1 MGRVRIRRLLIAAAI
16 TLVLVLA
23 ASWIG
28 PSSSYLFLPNPA
40 KPLAEQITVK
50 GAKPPDDRG
59 GIYYVDITIRRA
71 TWLERYLAFT
81 RPDGASLVSERVVVP
96 PGSSFSA
103 RHTAELAEMGRSER
117 TAAAVALRAAGYKVR
132 ARPRGALIEGVA
144 FNAPSVGKLRDG
156 DVIVEAA
163 GMDVRT
169 PAELREAVGTV
180 KPGEAIALRVRREGK
195 TLDLTVTTMPAP
207 GEPAR
212 PVLGIFVSQAADID
226 LPIPVN
232 IDLGDVGGPSAGLP
246 FALGIMQKLGRDVDR
261 GYRVA
266 ATGEIELNGA
276 VGAIGG
282 IKQKV
287 FGAKAAGAD
296 VFLVPSGDNANE
308 ARRYAGNLRVIAV
321 DNFQQA
327 LRKLATLPH
336 R

>member
-1 MGRVRIRRLLIAAAI
+1 MGGVRIRRLLIAATI
-16 TLVLVLA
+16 TLVVVLL
-23 ASWIG
+23 ASWVG
-28 PSSSYLFLPNPA
+28 PSRSYLFLPNTA
-40 KPLAEQITVK
+40 KQLSAQITIK
-50 GAKPPDDRG
+50 GGEPPDDRG

-81 RPDGASLVSERVVVP
+81 RPNGASLVSERVVVP
-96 PGSSFSA
+96 PGSSFGA
-103 RHTAELAEMGRSER
+103 RHTAELAEMARSER

-132 ARPRGALIEGVA
+132 ARPQGALIEGVA
-144 FNAPSVGKLRDG
+144 TDVPAAGKLRRG

-163 GMDVRT
+163 GMQVRT
-169 PAELREAVGTV
+169 PAALRQAIGTV
-180 KPGEAIALRVRREGK
+180 KPGDAVALRVRRTGK
-195 TLDLTVTTMPAP
+195 ALELTVTTVPAP
-207 GEPAR
+207 EEPAR

-226 LPIPVN
+226 LPIPVK

-246 FALGIMQKLGRDVDR
+246 FALGIMQKLGKDIDR
-261 GYRVA
+261 GYKVA
-266 ATGEIELNGA
+266 ATGEIELDGA

-287 FGAKAAGAD
+287 YGARAAGAD
-296 VFLVPSGDNANE
+296 VFLVPAGDNAKE